1 MMELK
6 ARPSL
11 KQELRLK
18 DAKALVGCEI
28 GVQRGLNALWMC
40 ERLDIV
46 KLYLIDPYASYPNK
60 VRERGRSLQGFLSQ
74 EEADKIRAEAEEN
87 LREHAGKIVWLV
99 GKSAEMVSRIP
110 DDSLDFVYVDGD
122 HSYNA
127 CLTDLMLFYPKVKTG
142 GLIAGHDYGRDVNG
156 VQDAVD
162 AFWKMMKLKPKKLH
176 VKGMDFWFRKR
187 D

>member
-1 MMELK
+1 MELI

-11 KQELRLK
+11 KQELKLK
-18 DAKALVGCEI
+18 DAKNLVGCEI

-40 ERLDIV
+40 ERLDITR
-46 KLYLIDPYASYPNK
+46 LYLIDPYASYPNK

-74 EEADKIRAEAEEN
+74 EEADAIRAEAEAN
-87 LREHAGKIVWLV
+87 LAEHEAKLVWLIGTSTAMARHV
-99 GKSAEMVSRIP
+99 L
-110 DDSLDFVYVDGD
+110 DDTLDFIYIDGD
-122 HSYNA
+122 HSYEA
-127 CLTDLMLFYPKVKTG
+127 CLADLLNYYSKVKTG
-142 GLIAGHDYGRDVNG
+142 GLIAGHDYGQDVNG

-162 AFWKMMKLKPKKLH
+162 EFWKTMTLKPKKLH